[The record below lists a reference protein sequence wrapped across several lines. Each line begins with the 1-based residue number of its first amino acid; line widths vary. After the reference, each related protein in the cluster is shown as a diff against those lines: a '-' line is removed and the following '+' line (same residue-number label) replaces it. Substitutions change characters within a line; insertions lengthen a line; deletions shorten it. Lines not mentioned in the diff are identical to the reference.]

1 MTNGIRNHSRIKKTS
16 NKIEIQQANSEAMS
30 NSWNGIKKTALMK
43 QKENLGSFIL
53 LAAQPSKL
61 VGDNYIELG
70 SSLHNLLPLSC
81 GHIMCNLSTVS
92 PEIIDL
98 EK

>member
-1 MTNGIRNHSRIKKTS
+1 
-16 NKIEIQQANSEAMS
+16 
-30 NSWNGIKKTALMK
+30 MK

-81 GHIMCNLSTVS
+81 GHIMCNLSTVG
-92 PEIIDL
+92 PEVTELGINQPWNITFL
-98 EK
+98 NTVNHEVYE